1 MRGDS
6 IDWFSWPTAVVMSD
20 ANTAHALLMRY
31 HALAFVSSLRD
42 TDLSQGRGR
51 LCTFGGSSLSTSRDS
66 SMAPQRALFDT
77 IPAVRPAPT
86 PLAFAA
92 QARNTVLSQSA
103 GAGAFC
109 QGARLAGSASS
120 TWSEGRDEG
129 EGKGWGRLVG
139 LVGSPRSHRPVCWP
153 RALRRARRPSRRPPR
168 HPFSASSWRRPA
180 GQQLTHESGAANRAR
195 VQHVMV
201 KHGEAD
207 GACVPQF
214 QRRLG
219 QEAACLA

>member
-1 MRGDS
+1 MV
-6 IDWFSWPTAVVMSD
+6 SWPTAVVVSN

-66 SMAPQRALFDT
+66 PMAPQRALFDT

-129 EGKGWGRLVG
+129 EGKGWGDG
-139 LVGSPRSHRPVCWP
+139 G
-153 RALRRARRPSRRPPR
+153 PSRVAALASTRMLAKGVTAGAPPPEPPAAAP
-168 HPFSASSWRRPA
+168 PFFCFFLAPPGGGSS
-180 GQQLTHESGAANRAR
+180 
-195 VQHVMV
+195 
-201 KHGEAD
+201 
-207 GACVPQF
+207 
-214 QRRLG
+214 
-219 QEAACLA
+219 